1 MNKKVLIGAIVTGVL
16 VVGGAMFFGGKDD
29 SKLVENKETIVVT
42 DRKGQVT
49 VPKDPEKIVVLDYSA
64 LDTMEVLGEEAIA
77 VPKANLPDYLSEYK
91 DSKYEDLGSLKKF
104 DIEKINELSPDLII
118 IEGRQEE
125 FYDELS
131 KIAPTI
137 MLGREG
143 NDHFGSLDKSL
154 EVLGQI
160 FEKEDII
167 NTKKEA
173 INQSLK
179 NISQTVKA
187 DNLNALV
194 TMLDNGQ
201 ISAFGDDSRFGL
213 IYNDFGFKNIDEN
226 LKASSHGSTVNSEYI
241 LSKNPEYLF
250 VIDKANVND
259 TTASNKDIIENELIK
274 KTDAFKNDKIIYLD
288 TKAWYV
294 GGPGLQST
302 QIMINEIKEII
313 LTKN

>member
-29 SKLVENKETIVVT
+29 SKVVENKETIVVT

-49 VPKDPEKIVVLDYSA
+49 VPKDPEKVVVLDYSA

-118 IEGRQEE
+118 IEGRQED

-143 NDHFGSLDKSL
+143 NDHFGSLDRSVK
-154 EVLGQI
+154 VLGQI
-160 FEKEDII
+160 FDKEDII
-167 NTKKEA
+167 NTKREN

-187 DNLNALV
+187 GNLNALV

-201 ISAFGDDSRFGL
+201 ISAFGNDSRFGL

-226 LKASSHGSTVNSEYI
+226 LDSSSHGSTVNSEYI

-259 TTASNKDIIENELIK
+259 TAASNKDIIENELIK
-274 KTDAFKNDKIIYLD
+274 KTDAFKNNKIIYLD

-302 QIMINEIKEII
+302 KIMIDEIENII
-313 LTKN
+313 NTK